1 MAGVGDARLPGEAAV
16 VGGRRLLRSEG
27 EAEVGEE
34 LGHGEVEGAGGLR
47 RLLRLLAVGKGEDER
62 RLHRQA
68 EGVGD
73 GRPRLLEGE
82 RAVVVGTRR
91 RRGGEAEVEGGSGDH
106 GRRGSLPLSER
117 VLDDGP
123 RRCKDV
129 EPTYLGDRTSRGGV
143 SVQRRKEKGQHG
155 GELHVGSGVW
165 VSGAG
170 RQGKKT
176 ESRTRCLWTKGGG
189 VKNRNGWVKDGGL
202 ASEGKEAIED
212 CECHQLYTGEHGT
225 RS

>member
-1 MAGVGDARLPGEAAV
+1 MGDARLPGEAAV
-16 VGGRRLLRSEG
+16 VGGRRLLHS
-27 EAEVGEE
+27 
-34 LGHGEVEGAGGLR
+34 EVEGAGGLR
-47 RLLRLLAVGKGEDER
+47 RLLRLLAVGEGEDER
-62 RLHRQA
+62 RLHHQA

-82 RAVVVGTRR
+82 GAVVVGTR

-106 GRRGSLPLSER
+106 GRRGSLHLSER

-143 SVQRRKEKGQHG
+143 SVQCRKEKGQHG
-155 GELHVGSGVW
+155 GELHVASGVW

-176 ESRTRCLWTKGGG
+176 ESRTRCQWTKGGG
-189 VKNRNGWVKDGGL
+189 VKKRNGWVKDGGL
-202 ASEGKEAIED
+202 ASEGKEVIED
-212 CECHQLYTGEHGT
+212 CECHQLYTGERGT

>member
-1 MAGVGDARLPGEAAV
+1 MGDARLLGEAEEDARLPGEAAV

-34 LGHGEVEGAGGLR
+34 LGHGEVEG
-47 RLLRLLAVGKGEDER
+47 EDER
-62 RLHRQA
+62 RLHHQA

-123 RRCKDV
+123 WRCKDV

-170 RQGKKT
+170 RQGKRQSRGEKT

-189 VKNRNGWVKDGGL
+189 VKKRNGWVKDGGL
-202 ASEGKEAIED
+202 VSEGKEVIED